1 MEVIFKTK
9 SKQRNIMKTQKFGF
23 KKLYIDGKLVN
34 GVNNIRADVICPATG
49 EIIAQVAEASK
60 IDTEAALVSAK
71 KGFQYWSK
79 LSLAERTDWMTKLS
93 VAIKDKEHELRNAMV
108 HEMGKTY
115 AGALEDIEGIING
128 LEWYP
133 NAMKNLREEQI
144 PDYENTHTHKMISKP
159 AGVAVAYLAWN
170 FPILNVGFKLGP
182 ALASGCSIIIKPSSL
197 APLSTYMIGEI
208 LHDIDF
214 PAGVVNII
222 SGSVNEVATVL
233 TTSKIPSVLT
243 MIGSTATGKRVIA
256 DSTTSIKKLGME
268 LGGNAPFIVFED
280 ADFDIALNL
289 AVGLKFGNCGQI
301 CVAANRIYVHKNIYD
316 KFLKAYVK
324 KVSELKIGFG
334 TKENPDVFMGPVAS
348 RKDRDRMFDIIN
360 DAVSKGGK
368 VEYGNKIPAN
378 LPENGN
384 WIEPTVISGA
394 THDMTLFNNETFG
407 PVAGIMNF
415 DTDDE
420 VLELANDTEYGLAS
434 YIFTNDHKRIKRFTE
449 ELEFGEIQ
457 INGVKYAI
465 YLPHGGIKNSGIGHD
480 CSHLA
485 LDDYLVKKRVSTAL
499 I

>member
-1 MEVIFKTK
+1 
-9 SKQRNIMKTQKFGF
+9 MKTQNFGY
-23 KKLYIDGKLVN
+23 KKLYIDGKLVD
-34 GVNNIRADVICPATG
+34 GVNNRKVDVVCPATG
-49 EIIAQVAEASK
+49 EVIAQVAEASK
-60 IDTEAALVSAK
+60 ADTEATLIAAK
-71 KGFQYWSK
+71 KGFKYWSK
-79 LSLAERTDWMTKLS
+79 LSLAERTVWMHKLS
-93 VAIKDKEHELRNAMV
+93 AAVKEKEHELRNAMV

-115 AGALEDIEGIING
+115 AGALEDVEGIING

-208 LHDIDF
+208 LHDINF
-214 PAGVVNII
+214 PAGVVNIL
-222 SGSVNEVATVL
+222 SGPVSEVASVL
-233 TTSKIPSVLT
+233 TTSTIPSVLT

-280 ADFDIALNL
+280 ADFDIALDL

-301 CVAANRIYVHKNIYD
+301 CVAANRIYVHKSIYD

-334 TKENPDVFMGPVAS
+334 TQENPDVFMGPVAS

-368 VEYGNKIPAN
+368 VECGNKIPDN

-407 PVAGIMNF
+407 PVAGIMSF
-415 DTDDE
+415 ETDDE

-434 YIFTNDHKRIKRFTE
+434 YIFTNDHKRIERFTE
-449 ELEFGEIQ
+449 DLEFGEIQ

-499 I
+499 L

>member
-1 MEVIFKTK
+1 
-9 SKQRNIMKTQKFGF
+9 MKTQKFGY
-23 KKLYIDGKLVN
+23 KKLYINGQLID
-34 GVNNIRADVICPATG
+34 GVNAKKIDVICPATG
-49 EIIAQVAEASK
+49 EVIAQVAAASK
-60 IDTEAALVSAK
+60 ADTENALVAAQ
-71 KGFQYWSK
+71 KGFAYWSR
-79 LSLAERTDWMTKLS
+79 LSLAERTTWMHKLS
-93 VAIKDKEHELRNAMV
+93 EAIKEKERDLRTAMV

-115 AGALEDIEGIING
+115 AGAYEDIEGIING

-182 ALASGCSIIIKPSSL
+182 ALAAGCSIIIKPSAIS
-197 APLSTYMIGEI
+197 PLSTYMIGEI
-208 LHDIDF
+208 LHEINF
-214 PAGVVNII
+214 PVGVINIL
-222 SGSVNEVATVL
+222 SGPVSEVATVL
-233 TTSKIPSVLT
+233 TTSKIPAVLT
-243 MIGSTATGKRVIA
+243 MIGSTETGKRVIA

-280 ADFDIALNL
+280 ADFDTALNL
-289 AVGLKFGNCGQI
+289 AVGLKFGNSGQI

-324 KVSELKIGFG
+324 KVSEIKIGFG
-334 TKENPDVFMGPVAS
+334 TKENPDVFMGPVATQ
-348 RKDRDRMFDIIN
+348 KDRDRMFDIIE

-368 VEYGNKIPAN
+368 VECGNKIPEN
-378 LPENGN
+378 LPKNGN

-394 THDMTLFNNETFG
+394 THEMTLFNKETFG
-407 PVAGIMNF
+407 PVAGLMSF
-415 DTDDE
+415 ETDEE
-420 VLELANDTEYGLAS
+420 VLKLANDTEYGLAS
-434 YIFTNDHKRIKRFTE
+434 YIFTNNHKRIEYFTE

-457 INGVKYAI
+457 INGVKYSI

-499 I
+499 

>member
-1 MEVIFKTK
+1 
-9 SKQRNIMKTQKFGF
+9 MKTQNFGY
-23 KKLYIDGKLVN
+23 KKLYIDGKLIDGIN
-34 GVNNIRADVICPATG
+34 KKREDVICPANG
-49 EIIAQVAEASK
+49 EVIAEVAVASK
-60 IDTEAALVSAK
+60 ADTEAALVAAQ
-71 KGFQYWSK
+71 KGFKYWSQ
-79 LSLAERTDWMTKLS
+79 LSLSERTQWMTKLS
-93 VAIKDKEHELRNAMV
+93 DAVKENEHELRSAMV

-115 AGALEDIEGIING
+115 AGAYEDIEALING

-170 FPILNVGFKLGP
+170 FPLLNVGFKLGP
-182 ALASGCSIIIKPSSL
+182 ALASGCSIIIKPSAIS
-197 APLSTYMIGEI
+197 PLSTYMIGEI
-208 LHDIDF
+208 LHDINF
-214 PAGVVNII
+214 PAGVVNIL
-222 SGSVNEVATVL
+222 SGSVDEVATVL
-233 TTSKIPSVLT
+233 TTSTIPAVLT

-256 DSTTSIKKLGME
+256 DSTTTIKKLGME

-280 ADFDIALNL
+280 ADFDTALNL
-289 AVGLKFGNCGQI
+289 AVGLKFGNAGQI
-301 CVAANRIYVHKNIYD
+301 CVAANRIYVHKNIHD
-316 KFLKAYVK
+316 KFLKAYVQ
-324 KVSELKIGFG
+324 KVSDLKIGFG

-348 RKDRDRMFDIIN
+348 RKDRDRMFDIIK

-368 VEYGNKIPAN
+368 VECGNNIPGH

-384 WIEPTVISGA
+384 WITPTVISGA
-394 THDMTLFNNETFG
+394 TQDMTLFRQETFG
-407 PVAGIMNF
+407 PVAGIMSF
-415 DTDDE
+415 ETDEE

-434 YIFTNDHKRIKRFTE
+434 YIFTNNHKRIERFTD

-499 I
+499 